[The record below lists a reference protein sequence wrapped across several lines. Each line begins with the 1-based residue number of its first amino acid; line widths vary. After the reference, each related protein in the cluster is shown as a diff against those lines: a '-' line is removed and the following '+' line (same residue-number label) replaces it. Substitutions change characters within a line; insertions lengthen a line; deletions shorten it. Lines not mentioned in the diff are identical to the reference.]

1 MTPVTPPVDVD
12 RLSKLPLFGELDHH
26 DLSLLAA
33 HIREVDVI
41 EGADLMVQ
49 DEMPRELFVI
59 ETGTV
64 GIVHDDLLIAELGAG
79 EVVGEIGLID
89 PQRRTATVRARTP
102 VRALALGFDALAALE
117 SDMPEIV
124 RELRAIARRRLDELD
139 KA

>member
-1 MTPVTPPVDVD
+1 MTTVDVD
-12 RLSKLPLFGELDHH
+12 RLAKLPLFGELDHH

-64 GIVHDDLLIAELGAG
+64 GIIHDELLIAELGAG
-79 EVVGEIGLID
+79 EVVGEIGLVD
-89 PQRRTATVRARTP
+89 PQRRTATVRARTA
-102 VRALALGFDALAALE
+102 VRAVALGFDALATLDA
-117 SDMPEIV
+117 DMPEIG
-124 RELRAIARRRLDELD
+124 RELRAIARRRLAELD

>member
-1 MTPVTPPVDVD
+1 MSTVDVD
-12 RLSKLPLFGELDHH
+12 RLAKLPLFGELDHH

-64 GIVHDDLLIAELGAG
+64 GIIHDELLIAELGPG
-79 EVVGEIGLID
+79 EVVGEIGLVD
-89 PQRRTATVRARTP
+89 PQRRTATVRARTA
-102 VRALALGFDALAALE
+102 VRAVALGFDALATLDA
-117 SDMPEIV
+117 DMPEIG
-124 RELRAIARRRLDELD
+124 RELRGIARRRLAELD

>member
-1 MTPVTPPVDVD
+1 MTPPVDVD
-12 RLSKLPLFGELDHH
+12 RLAKLPLFGELDHH

>member
-1 MTPVTPPVDVD
+1 M
-12 RLSKLPLFGELDHH
+12 
-26 DLSLLAA
+26 
-33 HIREVDVI
+33 I

-64 GIVHDDLLIAELGAG
+64 GIIHDDLLIAELGAG
-79 EVVGEIGLID
+79 EVVGEIGLVD
-89 PQRRTATVRARTP
+89 PQRRTATVRARTAGP
-102 VRALALGFDALAALE
+102 GAGPRVRRARDLDA
-117 SDMPEIV
+117 DMPEIV